1 MVRRAVLS
9 TALIALN
16 VERYDPN
23 CQGGQVPICFVPEVI
38 PPSMRSKGNLT
49 VKLKMSP
56 TVEKSHKV
64 LLEGGTEAFINHIKA
79 HKKILFGYS
88 VEAETVIAGTLIT
101 KNQLKIPELDVPDP
115 VANQAKV

>member
-1 MVRRAVLS
+1 MILQAAS
-9 TALIALN
+9 PKGLIASTF
-16 VERYDPN
+16 EQCDPN
-23 CQGGQVPICFVPEVI
+23 RQGGQVPICFVPEVI